1 MKKLNLFFCASLLAS
16 GLVAQNGNV
25 QVLVGPKVKVE
36 YQMVNMS
43 ANGRWACGNVNDG
56 DGRGFVWDIVNDE
69 ITQLAPIGQF
79 APVLDVSDDGTLVG
93 LFVTNEATSNG
104 ASAEVGG
111 FYKDGKWHYLPGC
124 VMAQGISDNGQ
135 YIAGI
140 TVTDSYRMATW
151 TIDGTMTI
159 WDEYP
164 YVTGAYGSGGYDVNN
179 DGTMVCG
186 YGSHPDK
193 KNRTPALWMID
204 ESTGKRD
211 SVLMD
216 YSNAGPYSV
225 AWNFSPDGTK
235 ISADKVV
242 YDVTTMTAKKIDFTG
257 VYDAETNEKKGF
269 VYGYEFFRVTN
280 KGNVVGNYT
289 KGETDYQ
296 HAAYVIDGKIYD
308 LQEYLI
314 AKYGIGELKVEG
326 VEFKNWKLL
335 ECTGISEDE
344 LVFAVTAYDMEDIPR
359 PLIIRLDANTVNPA
373 PTSLKAVHMEGTDVC
388 RLTWKAPLANVEGVK
403 AYNLWRNGEKIAEV
417 AATEYSYYDS
427 KVANGNYEYAVT
439 AVYADSES
447 DKSEGTVVEVADFA
461 TRAPRQLNAVQTGVC
476 DVRLF
481 WNAPLANRPS
491 LKYGSATD
499 NVISFGSGTYNF
511 EQAVRFDATDLAV
524 YGGKQI
530 TDVTFYPMSKQN
542 SWTVNFYTAK
552 DTVLFASRVLDDSNL
567 VYGVENTVQLS
578 EPVTIP
584 EGKDIYVGIFVDVTG
599 YGGYTTLG
607 AIFNTYRAGYTDLI
621 RRQGEKDFMS
631 LYENAMS
638 NPEGAYEYPLTFP
651 IGVCL
656 GDASQLNN
664 YNVASYKVFMDNA
677 EVGTTDLLKF
687 RQGTV
692 ADGEHT
698 FGVAAVYSNG
708 TVTEPV
714 NASLTVAENMAAYKK
729 IANISFSSAD
739 GKTLNAS
746 WEAPLDDDETNIG
759 YSSDTNAGGLAPSE
773 DSGYSALYAAS
784 YDKDNLGLYDG
795 YQITH
800 VRFFPTADAEFA
812 IVIRED
818 GKQIV
823 WKELE
828 RGVDYTKGMWN
839 TIKLDEPITV
849 KSSSE
854 YLLILDCYDVTPGSA
869 PIGMDNL
876 TPFQGESD
884 LFSDDNGETF
894 TSVSSMNNATREGNW
909 MIGLVIRSTDSKPL
923 PVEGYNVYVDR
934 KLVNE
939 SPLTETTITHEVGTG
954 TATHQVRVDVIYK
967 DLEKSVQGQTLFI
980 DMAALGIEDVETNVI
995 TLAASETQITVV
1007 GGEVSSVKVYNVAG
1021 ALVAQSTGAT
1031 LDVAHLESGI
1041 YVLTA
1046 VVDGKEVQR
1055 KIQVK

>member
-1 MKKLNLFFCASLLAS
+1 MKKLNLFFCALLLAS

-56 DGRGFVWDIVNDE
+56 DGRGFIWDIVNNE
-69 ITQLAPIGQF
+69 ITQVAPLGQS
-79 APVLDVSDDGTLVG
+79 APVLDIANDGTMVG
-93 LFVTNEATSNG
+93 LFTTTEATENG
-104 ASAEVGG
+104 ASMEVGG
-111 FYKDGKWHYLPGC
+111 YFKNGKWHYLPGC
-124 VMAQGISDNGQ
+124 VMMNGISDNGE
-135 YIAGI
+135 YMAGI
-140 TVTDSYRMATW
+140 TITDSYRMATW

-216 YSNAGPYSV
+216 YSNAGPFSV

-242 YDVTTMTAKKIDFTG
+242 YDVMTMTAKKIDFTG
-257 VYDAETNEKKGF
+257 VYDAETNEKKSF

-427 KVANGNYEYAVT
+427 KVANGNYEYALT

-447 DKSEGTVVEVADFA
+447 EKSESATVSVTDFA
-461 TRAPRQLNAVQTGVC
+461 TRAPRQLNAVQTGVR

-481 WNAPLANRPS
+481 WNAPLANRPA
-491 LKYGSATD
+491 LKYGSAND

-511 EQAVRFDATDLAV
+511 EQAVRYEAADLAV
-524 YGGKQI
+524 YGKQI

-552 DTVLFASRVLDDSNL
+552 DTTLFASCKLDDSNL

-578 EPVTIP
+578 EPVTVP
-584 EGKDIYVGIFVDVTG
+584 EGEDIYVGIFVDVTG
-599 YGGYTTLG
+599 YGGYNTLG
-607 AIFNTYRAGYTDLI
+607 AIFNTCRAGYTDLL
-621 RRQGEKDFMS
+621 RRQGEPKFMS

-638 NPEGAYEYPLTFP
+638 APEGAQEYPITFP
-651 IGVCL
+651 IGICF
-656 GDASQLNN
+656 GDASQVGNN
-664 YNVASYKVFMDNA
+664 VESYKVFVDNA

-687 RQGTV
+687 RQNNL

-698 FGVAAVYSNG
+698 FSVAAVYTNG
-708 TVTEPV
+708 TVTEPINV
-714 NASLTVAENMAAYKK
+714 SLTVAENLAAYK
-729 IANISFSSAD
+729 NISNVSLSSTD
-739 GKTLNAS
+739 GKTLNVS

-759 YSSDTNAGGLAPSE
+759 YSSDTNGGGLAPSE
-773 DSGYSALYAAS
+773 KSGYSAKYAAS
-784 YDKDNLGLYDG
+784 YDKDNFGNYEG

-800 VRFFPTADAEFA
+800 VRFFPTSDAEFG
-812 IVIRED
+812 ISLRED
-818 GKQIV
+818 GNELV
-823 WKELE
+823 WMELE
-828 RGVDYTKGMWN
+828 RGVDYTKDLWN
-839 TIKLDEPITV
+839 TIKLKNPITV
-849 KSSSE
+849 NPSSE
-854 YLLILDCYDVTPGSA
+854 YLLVLDCYDVNPNEA
-869 PIGMDNL
+869 PIGMDNM
-876 TPFQGESD
+876 TPFERESD
-884 LFSDDNGETF
+884 LFAEGNSETF
-894 TSVSSMNNATREGNW
+894 TSVSTMQNANRFGNW
-909 MIGLVIRSTDSKPL
+909 MIGLVIRSTDCRPL
-923 PVEGYNVYVDR
+923 PVTGYNVLVDR
-934 KLVNE
+934 KPVNE
-939 SPLTETTITHEVGTG
+939 TPLTETTVTHEVGTG
-954 TATHQVRVDVIYK
+954 MHQVRVDVMYEG
-967 DLEKSVQGQTLFI
+967 LEETVQGQTFFV
-980 DMAALGIEDVETNVI
+980 DMAAGIEDVEANII
-995 TLAASETQITVV
+995 TLDASDKQITVI
-1007 GGEVSSVKVYNVAG
+1007 GGEVAGVKAYNVAG
-1021 ALVAQSTGAT
+1021 TLVAQAVGAT
-1031 LDVAHLESGI
+1031 LNIAHLESGI

-1046 VVDGKEVQR
+1046 VVDGKEMQR